1 MKTKEELQSIHDSLM
16 ADYVELCKYMNT
28 AEYFALDANSQT
40 VYANQRFGMEQYL
53 NALNMRLYVD
63 VADLPQGSIVPSAGM
78 FAAMSLMQTPPP
90 QPKPTQRDRPLA
102 GGFGSDNGMA
112 SLMVSQ

>member
-1 MKTKEELQSIHDSLM
+1 M

-53 NALNMRLYVD
+53 NALNMRLFID
-63 VADLPQGSIVPSAGM
+63 VGKLPQGSIVPSAGM

-90 QPKPTQRDRPLA
+90 KPTQHDRPLA
-102 GGFGSDNGMA
+102 GGSDNGMA

>member
-16 ADYVELCKYMNT
+16 ADYVELCTFMNT

-78 FAAMSLMQTPPP
+78 FAAMSLMQTP
-90 QPKPTQRDRPLA
+90 QPKPTQYDRPLA

>member
-16 ADYVELCKYMNT
+16 ADYLELCKYMNT

-78 FAAMSLMQTPPP
+78 FAAMSLMQTP
-90 QPKPTQRDRPLA
+90 KPTQYDRPLA
-102 GGFGSDNGMA
+102 GGFGSDNGM
-112 SLMVSQ
+112 SSSMVSQ

>member
-1 MKTKEELQSIHDSLM
+1 MKTKEELQSIHDSLL
-16 ADYVELCKYMNT
+16 ADYVELCKFMNT

-78 FAAMSLMQTPPP
+78 FAAMSLMQTP
-90 QPKPTQRDRPLA
+90 QPKPTQHDRPLA
-102 GGFGSDNGMA
+102 GGSDNGMA

>member
-16 ADYVELCKYMNT
+16 ADYVELCKFMNT
-28 AEYFALDANSQT
+28 AEYFALDTNRQT
-40 VYANQRFGMEQYL
+40 ILANQRFGMEQYL

-78 FAAMSLMQTPPP
+78 FAAMSLMQTP
-90 QPKPTQRDRPLA
+90 QPKPTQYDRPLA
-102 GGFGSDNGMA
+102 GGFGSDNGMS

>member
-1 MKTKEELQSIHDSLM
+1 MD
-16 ADYVELCKYMNT
+16 DYVELCKYMNT

-63 VADLPQGSIVPSAGM
+63 VADLPQGSIAPSAGM
-78 FAAMSLMQTPPP
+78 FAAMSLMQTP
-90 QPKPTQRDRPLA
+90 QPKATQHDANGIARQA
-102 GGFGSDNGMA
+102 GGFLGA
-112 SLMVSQ
+112 E